1 MNLYCVPWMQRPLAL
16 PFFKLPLS
24 LLDLAYSK
32 SFEKA
37 AKKKS
42 LNTAQLSAPEQSEE
56 KELYLK
62 IPCHS
67 CMFPIDS
74 EAITLT
80 TPGEQLKDKER
91 MLDFGQMA

>member
-1 MNLYCVPWMQRPLAL
+1 L
-16 PFFKLPLS
+16 
-24 LLDLAYSK
+24 LLDPAYSK

-37 AKKKS
+37 AKKAS
-42 LNTAQLSAPEQSEE
+42 TQLSFQPHSEE

-67 CMFPIDS
+67 CMFPNDN
-74 EAITLT
+74 EAKQNITLT
-80 TPGEQLKDKER
+80 SPGEQLKDKER

>member
-1 MNLYCVPWMQRPLAL
+1 MQRPLAL

-37 AKKKS
+37 AKKS
-42 LNTAQLSAPEQSEE
+42 LNTAQLSAPERRKRTLFKDS
-56 KELYLK
+56 LSLL
-62 IPCHS
+62 HV
-67 CMFPIDS
+67 PIDS
-74 EAITLT
+74 EAITPT

-91 MLDFGQMA
+91 MLDFGMF

>member
-1 MNLYCVPWMQRPLAL
+1 MQRPLAL

-42 LNTAQLSAPEQSEE
+42 QHSSAFSPRA
-56 KELYLK
+56 KK
-62 IPCHS
+62 KNFI
-67 CMFPIDS
+67 
-74 EAITLT
+74 
-80 TPGEQLKDKER
+80 
-91 MLDFGQMA
+91 

>member
-1 MNLYCVPWMQRPLAL
+1 MQRPLAL

-37 AKKKS
+37 AKKKIS
-42 LNTAQLSAPEQSEE
+42 TQLSFQPQSEE

-91 MLDFGQMA
+91 MI

>member
-1 MNLYCVPWMQRPLAL
+1 L
-16 PFFKLPLS
+16 

-37 AKKKS
+37 AKKAS
-42 LNTAQLSAPEQSEE
+42 TQLSFQPQSEE

-67 CMFPIDS
+67 CMFPIDN
-74 EAITLT
+74 EAKQNLTLT
-80 TPGEQLKDKER
+80 SPGEQLKDKVR
-91 MLDFGQMA
+91 MINYGMF